1 MLMREKSMIKEKVL
15 KIIKSHTKDLKQH
28 HIASLYLFGSVAR
41 GEETAGSDIDLLVD
55 FDLPVGIFDFLRL
68 KYFLEE
74 ILGMSVDLVTRD
86 ALKDRLRERILKETI
101 RAA

>member
-1 MLMREKSMIKEKVL
+1 MSKEKIL
-15 KIIKSHTKDLKQH
+15 EILDHRKKELKQFH
-28 HIASLYLFGSVAR
+28 VESLYLFGSVAR
-41 GEETAGSDIDLLVD
+41 GESTADSDIDLLVD
-55 FDLPVGIFDFLRL
+55 FDEPVGIFNFLRL

-74 ILGMSVDLVTRD
+74 VLDRSIDLVTRD

>member
-1 MLMREKSMIKEKVL
+1 M
-15 KIIKSHTKDLKQH
+15 
-28 HIASLYLFGSVAR
+28 F
-41 GEETAGSDIDLLVD
+41 
-55 FDLPVGIFDFLRL
+55 VGIFNFLRL

-74 ILGMSVDLVTRD
+74 VLGRSIDLVTRD

>member
-1 MLMREKSMIKEKVL
+1 MSREKVL
-15 KIIKSHTKDLKQH
+15 KILKTHIKELRQH
-28 HIASLYLFGSVAR
+28 QVASLYLFGSVAR
-41 GEETAGSDIDLLVD
+41 GEETADSDIDLLVD
-55 FDLPVGIFDFLRL
+55 FDSPVGLFDFLRL

-74 ILGMSVDLVTRD
+74 VIGMSVDLVTRD

>member
-1 MLMREKSMIKEKVL
+1 MKKEKILEILDHRKEELGQFHVE
-15 KIIKSHTKDLKQH
+15 
-28 HIASLYLFGSVAR
+28 SLYLFGSVAR
-41 GEETAGSDIDLLVD
+41 GESTDDSDIDLLVD
-55 FDLPVGIFDFLRL
+55 FEEPVGIFNFLRL

-74 ILGMSVDLVTRD
+74 MLGSSVDLVTRD